1 MKLGKTRAFTLIE
14 MMVVIAIVAI
24 LVALLVPALGKSMSR
39 ARSSQCMSNLRQI
52 GVAIRLYATDHSG
65 RYPVGFAHED
75 SGKAAGDY
83 TDWTYEL
90 NEYLGGPKMTNDA
103 WPNMLHRSSVIIC
116 PEEGS
121 SERGVPLLGYS
132 AHPCILVNP
141 SWGNAPYYP
150 DDGVLYQM
158 FKRPS
163 EIVLMLDGLLPD
175 SKTGANLTYVAV
187 LNGVDAWNADASK
200 AEMPINLNFAAHNQV
215 GLGES
220 GWPHWR
226 HDGAINTLRVDGH
239 VEPLKLVG
247 KDGQCEFKQKHVAI
261 NY

>member
-1 MKLGKTRAFTLIE
+1 MKVRRQRAFTLIE
-14 MMVVIAIVAI
+14 LLVVIAIIAI
-24 LVALLVPALGKSMSR
+24 LAAILTPVIGKSLRR
-39 ARSSQCMSNLRQI
+39 ARSSHCTSNLRQL

-75 SGKAAGDY
+75 SGRPAGDY

-103 WPNMLHRSSVIIC
+103 WPNMLHRSSVIVC
-116 PEEGS
+116 PDSGAS
-121 SERGVPLLGYS
+121 DRSVPLLGYS

-141 SWGNAPYYP
+141 SWGGAPYYP
-150 DDGVLYQM
+150 DDGLIFQM

-163 EIVLMLDGLLPD
+163 EIILMMDGLLPD
-175 SKTGANLTYVAV
+175 GATGANLTFIQI
-187 LNGVDAWNADASK
+187 LNAVDAWGAKSSK
-200 AEMPINLNFAAHNQV
+200 AEEPIQLDFAAHNEV

-247 KDGQCEFKQKHVAI
+247 QDGQCELKEKHIAL